1 MTMIAGNP
9 SPAYGECTDSLSR
22 SAVSHAALV
31 SATTEAPLRGWRL
44 AGAGGKAVVRG
55 LGQAVIDLV
64 WVGRAFLRRQAEYNR
79 LAALDERMLRD
90 IGLTRGDVDLV
101 TCRTPIEQWALLHR
115 EMTSDRRTGRRH

>member
-1 MTMIAGNP
+1 M
-9 SPAYGECTDSLSR
+9 
-22 SAVSHAALV
+22 SHAALV